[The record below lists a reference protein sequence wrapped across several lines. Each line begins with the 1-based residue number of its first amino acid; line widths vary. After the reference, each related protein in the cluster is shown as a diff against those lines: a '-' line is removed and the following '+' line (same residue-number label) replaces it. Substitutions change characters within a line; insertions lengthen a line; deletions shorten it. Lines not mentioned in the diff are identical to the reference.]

1 MRARQA
7 QAEARDWRDHR
18 HDEEPRTLREAM
30 AMTAEIHDAPCPQC
44 GQAVSVTLTTS
55 EVGDQLAADRT
66 TCPSC
71 GASLVRAVEGHA
83 DQRWRAEDESGA

>member
-1 MRARQA
+1 
-7 QAEARDWRDHR
+7 
-18 HDEEPRTLREAM
+18 
-30 AMTAEIHDAPCPQC
+30 MTAEIHEAPCPQC

-55 EVGDQLAADRT
+55 EIGDQLAADRT

-83 DQRWRAEDESGA
+83 DQGWRVEDESGA